1 MSKTTGKTSP
11 PQAGAETGPNDVLLG
26 RGYLAVKHE
35 GNVRFRQLV
44 QEYQERYAS
53 ATEVTGKHDVACNV
67 VRKIKER
74 NGRFLRRRSDTDGNQ
89 NVPEADDVGPLD
101 HQRDAWVPVDDSVS
115 IEKVKQTFRD
125 LKLKAKGGNKS
136 SKSRKKKNTVDPS
149 PPSPSQR
156 QAQAPQEPATSVEL
170 RQIKLQQDLFA
181 LQQQQVRAQQAEREE
196 LLRSLMNQRQ
206 QQPQQQVLTPALL
219 AALSNIS
226 AHATPQA
233 FAPAPHSSLLPTL
246 NSQAIAVL
254 QEELQRRSRVQD
266 ALVTEE
272 NRDLFSASALTG
284 GGGVVSDYLRANLTN
299 QHLLPLKQLLLLQQQ
314 QQQPPPPPPSG
325 PTPSQLAAASR
336 LLGVSV
342 ESILQNPIYSALS
355 QQLNKPPQVA
365 AAAWQPQ
372 QDEPPRSSGAEP
384 QQQPPS
390 FAALVEMALR
400 QQQQQRVNADQ
411 DDDRKPPARKR
422 SNSDPGAD
430 RSGKRSRNNLHF

>member
-1 MSKTTGKTSP
+1 MCC
-11 PQAGAETGPNDVLLG
+11 LG

-74 NGRFLRRRSDTDGNQ
+74 NGRFLRRRSDSDGNQ
-89 NVPEADDVGPLD
+89 NLPEADNVGPLD

-136 SKSRKKKNTVDPS
+136 SKSRKKKNTVDP
-149 PPSPSQR
+149 PSPSSR

-196 LLRSLMNQRQ
+196 LLRSFMNQRQ
-206 QQPQQQVLTPALL
+206 PQQQQQVLTPALL
-219 AALSNIS
+219 AALSNIT
-226 AHATPQA
+226 HASTPQA

-246 NSQAIAVL
+246 NSQAVAAL
-254 QEELQRRSRVQD
+254 QEEYQRRTRVQD
-266 ALVTEE
+266 AE
-272 NRDLFSASALTG
+272 NRDLFSASALT

-299 QHLLPLKQLLLLQQQ
+299 QHLLPLKQLLLLQQQQQQ

-355 QQLNKPPQVA
+355 QQLNKSPQAA
-365 AAAWQPQ
+365 AAAWQQPQ
-372 QDEPPRSSGAEP
+372 QDEPPRSSAAAAAEP

-390 FAALVEMALR
+390 LAASYAALVEMARR
-400 QQQQQRVNADQ
+400 QQQPRVNGATNQ
-411 DDDRKPPARKR
+411 DGDSKPPARKR
-422 SNSDPGAD
+422 SNSDPGTD
-430 RSGKRSRNNLHF
+430 SSGKRARNHFGL